1 MESARHGQTTRAM
14 ILAAGFGT
22 RLAPLTDELPK
33 PLVPVGDGPL
43 VARIAEILA
52 LAGLSSF
59 VLNLHHLADEF
70 AKLDE
75 QMRSRVHLVHE
86 PAILGTAGG
95 IAGAR
100 GLFGRPPILVWN
112 GDILAEPPVDAL
124 LEAAEAS
131 GLAFCISPR
140 EPSSGTVGLDAS
152 GAVVRLRGEIFG
164 VEASGGDYIGVAA
177 LGESVLSRLPDRGCL
192 IADVALPMLRAGRA
206 IATCVTE
213 RPWVD
218 IGSIPEYHRANLSWL
233 ERREGFESSYVAPS
247 AKVDPGIA
255 ISRSIVGAGAV
266 VEGQGRVERSVIWPG
281 ARAKA
286 PLRDVIVTRAG
297 RVVAVS

>member
-1 MESARHGQTTRAM
+1 
-14 ILAAGFGT
+14 
-22 RLAPLTDELPK
+22 
-33 PLVPVGDGPL
+33 
-43 VARIAEILA
+43 
-52 LAGLSSF
+52 
-59 VLNLHHLADEF
+59 
-70 AKLDE
+70 
-75 QMRSRVHLVHE
+75 
-86 PAILGTAGG
+86 
-95 IAGAR
+95 
-100 GLFGRPPILVWN
+100 VWN

-124 LEAAEAS
+124 FGAAEAS

-140 EPSSGTVGLDAS
+140 ERSAGTVGLDAS
-152 GAVVRLRGEIFG
+152 GAVVRLRGEVFG
-164 VEASGGDYIGVAA
+164 IEASGGDYVGVVA
-177 LGESVLSRLPDRGCL
+177 LGESVLAGLPDRGCL
-192 IADVALPMLRAGRA
+192 IADVALPMLRAGSA

-233 ERREGFESSYVAPS
+233 ERREGFEGSYVAPS
-247 AKVDPGIA
+247 ARVDPDVS

-266 VEGQGRVERSVIWPG
+266 VEGQGLVERSVIWPG